1 MSEEQVVQP
10 EQKPLEIEVDPQ
22 VAFNLK
28 LQEFDKA
35 ITAAKAQ
42 AANLEMQKAAFI
54 YDRNVQT
61 LTEAHLAKKNEAIVD
76 GEATPVVESK

>member
-1 MSEEQVVQP
+1 MSEEQSVQQQP
-10 EQKPLEIEVDPQ
+10 EQKPLEIEVEPQ

-42 AANLEMQKAAFI
+42 AANLEAQKAAFV
-54 YDRNVQT
+54 YDRNIQT
-61 LTEAHLAKKNEAIVD
+61 ITEAATKKD
-76 GEATPVVESK
+76 GGTAPAPESK